1 MITYRNCTELNVVYP
16 GGVTKHHPA
25 YSENLDRDHDGVACE
40 QDGFMPESWVTSPT
54 ASSSVS
60 PSPSASPSVSAR
72 PSASAS
78 SHASTTTG
86 PQLPLTGPG
95 EGFLVG
101 GGLLAVGV
109 LVALAVRRRRVRFQA

>member
-1 MITYRNCTELNVVYP
+1 MTSYRNCTELNAVYP

-25 YSENLDRDHDGVACE
+25 YRESLDRDHDGVACE
-40 QDGFMPESWVTSPT
+40 QDGFLPESQSTTPT
-54 ASSSVS
+54 ASPSASE
-60 PSPSASPSVSAR
+60 SPSASPSASVR
-72 PSASAS
+72 PSTSVS
-78 SHASTTTG
+78 SHTSTTTG

-109 LVALAVRRRRVRFQA
+109 LVALVVRRRRVRFQA